1 MVSFSFYGELQARC
15 YFVKAFQDVVYVRFA
30 SIVDDENIVYAA
42 EIAFNIVV
50 CEEVINIGAL

>member
-30 SIVDDENIVYAA
+30 YIVGDEDIVYIT
-42 EIAFNIVV
+42 EIALISWLTQSK
-50 CEEVINIGAL
+50 ASAKS